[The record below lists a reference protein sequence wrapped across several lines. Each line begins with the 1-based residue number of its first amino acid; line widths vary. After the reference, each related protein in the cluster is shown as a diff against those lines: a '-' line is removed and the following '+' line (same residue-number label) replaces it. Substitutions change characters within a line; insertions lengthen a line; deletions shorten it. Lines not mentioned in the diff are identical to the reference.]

1 MMHSNR
7 LGKVDPLCGKKGMV
21 VSLDQE
27 EYSKFAEVYKTPR
40 IPGDEGPGELV
51 QPFDEGTSWN
61 VRWIGTGRVGTY
73 YTGAPLRVPAFSQR
87 ARGPAD
93 PPDGPAAA
101 TQAPERPA
109 HRAPR
114 TGPVW
119 ARWARLEWPQC
130 DGGPNACALLAG
142 AFKLYHI
149 RMGAND
155 TDKTEVDLV
164 MRDIRYKMEGV
175 GDLHSTMPSRG
186 TPSIMLKIPETAG
199 GQQ

>member
-27 EYSKFAEVYKTPR
+27 EYSKFAETYNTPR
-40 IPGDEGPGELV
+40 IPGDDGPGELV

-61 VRWIGTGRVGTY
+61 VRWIRTGRVGTY
-73 YTGAPLRVPAFSQR
+73 YTGAY
-87 ARGPAD
+87 
-93 PPDGPAAA
+93 
-101 TQAPERPA
+101 
-109 HRAPR
+109 
-114 TGPVW
+114 
-119 ARWARLEWPQC
+119 
-130 DGGPNACALLAG
+130 
-142 AFKLYHI
+142 KLYHV

-164 MRDIRYKMEGV
+164 MRDIRFKMEGV